1 MCFIIFSHVCICR
14 PDWEYVHV
22 SAGVLSGQR
31 RWISQELELLVV
43 WATRPGCWKLNS
55 GITHVLNHRA
65 HLSSSNLKVK
75 GLNECSVEEMQY
87 TKTRSTAMV
96 FINLST
102 SFYNYIWQT
111 FLPML
116 RIQHRP
122 GICQGKSF
130 ITELSPGPHNIFW
143 AVI

>member
-1 MCFIIFSHVCICR
+1 MGVCACECR
-14 PDWEYVHV
+14 CSQWPEALDIPR
-22 SAGVLSGQR
+22 AGVACSS
-31 RWISQELELLVV
+31 IS
-43 WATRPGCWKLNS
+43 RPGCWKLNS

-65 HLSSSNLKVK
+65 HLSSPNLKVK
-75 GLNECSVEEMQY
+75 GLNECSVEEIQY